1 MKKARLD
8 TNLWTENKG
17 FDDKHSYEMICYDE
31 SRYSNMT

>member
-1 MKKARLD
+1 MKKARLY

-17 FDDKHSYEMICYDE
+17 FDDEHSYEMICYDE